1 MLLMA
6 FSLLL
11 GRQKQK
17 PDPVRMLIGE
27 GKLRGCLRLLKRDHS
42 RATSPL
48 DLLDR
53 ADLEE
58 TVTLFRRVLDELD

>member
-1 MLLMA
+1 
-6 FSLLL
+6 
-11 GRQKQK
+11 
-17 PDPVRMLIGE
+17 MLIGE